1 MSTINPVVISDTFQV
16 WLNRTNEV
24 IDTINDNALLVSA
37 GAANPRIGNA
47 EIQGIFTADAFI
59 GDAATLSN
67 VTLSTITRE
76 TNPTDFIAINSPVQI
91 NAPGSSE
98 TILDL
103 KTNAGFRPIV
113 GLTNGANRKW
123 EVAVETSDASSP
135 FVIRTGTGVNPQL
148 RLTTGGILTV
158 TALEGDIIG
167 DVIGDVTGTVSSIAN
182 HTTDGLPEGST
193 NRYFTN
199 AGARAAL
206 SGGTGVTYNN
216 STGVIAIGQPV
227 ATTSN
232 VNFANAALTGSLTIR
247 PTTNAA
253 IEHGRIDGV
262 ASSPFIDF
270 HSSGNNIDYDSRI
283 IAYGGN
289 ASVGNGALQYHAA
302 GGHTF
307 TGGAISAT
315 SFSGSLNSSDLTGA
329 ISASIIPN
337 LNASKINAGIFSTA
351 RIPFEFISG
360 AAFVIGFTSQLGSFN
375 DGSNYFDI
383 FPPAGRTM
391 SNIVA
396 FIPSIHVIHFSGD
409 VNDDDSMRNTYGF
422 LSDRIRVY
430 VQNTEQRSA
439 PAANWLAIWTR
450 S

>member
-270 HSSGNNIDYDSRI
+270 HSSGSNIDYDSRI
-283 IAYGGN
+283 VANGGSN
-289 ASVGNGALQYHAA
+289 SVGAGSLQYIAGAGHNFTGALVS
-302 GGHTF
+302 
-307 TGGAISAT
+307 TGDITA
-315 SFSGSLNSSDLTGA
+315 FSTSSD
-329 ISASIIPN
+329 IR
-337 LNASKINAGIFSTA
+337 KK
-351 RIPFEFISG
+351 E
-360 AAFVIGFTSQLGSFN
+360 
-375 DGSNYFDI
+375 
-383 FPPAGRTM
+383 
-391 SNIVA
+391 NIVKIDNA
-396 FIPSIHVIHFSGD
+396 LEKVSQIGGYTYNFKGDDRKITGVIAQELEK
-409 VNDDDSMRNTYGF
+409 VLPEAVYEIDDEEFVKSKAVRYGNIVG
-422 LSDRIRVY
+422 LLI
-430 VQNTEQRSA
+430 E
-439 PAANWLAIWTR
+439 AIKELKAEVEELKNGN
-450 S
+450 